1 MLVTGLVW
9 KYMLKPSTVYVAA
22 DDDFSTLANDEM
34 LVLLGG
40 FMFVSVFPMGMLAC
54 IELVS
59 S

>member
-9 KYMLKPSTVYVAA
+9 KYMLKPSTVYDAA

-40 FMFVSVFPMGMLAC
+40 FMFVSVFPMGMPSC
-54 IELVS
+54 IELV
-59 S
+59 